1 MAKDLFLSWT
11 NAVMQV
17 IENTTVF
24 MVSQNM
30 RRTGP
35 ESGTEPE
42 HKSSKRHHKN
52 VIVCG

>member
-24 MVSQNM
+24 YGVAKYAANGS
-30 RRTGP
+30 RKRDRT
-35 ESGTEPE
+35 
-42 HKSSKRHHKN
+42 RA
-52 VIVCG
+52 